1 MVTTPGE
8 RTVPRVSSRRSTLM
22 ITRQC
27 KGLYDGN
34 HGCHAWFTIN
44 PATGKAYRRG
54 RVVWFCS
61 GTYPKPAP
69 SILPQNLESS
79 VRSHRG

>member
-1 MVTTPGE
+1 
-8 RTVPRVSSRRSTLM
+8 M
-22 ITRQC
+22 INRQC

-44 PATGKAYRRG
+44 EATGKPYKRG
-54 RVVWFCS
+54 KVVWFCS
-61 GTYPKPAP
+61 GTRDRKPVFATLDNSP